1 MTTEQT
7 TTPRI
12 GIDGVLEVA
21 KDVDPN
27 DLYEAIHTRIHN
39 TAALAGAGIHIES
52 LDPLYRDY
60 FGAMA
65 HTLWE
70 AVDML
75 EELHRRAVLPAVKG
89 DPS

>member
-21 KDVDPN
+21 KDVDLR

-70 AVDML
+70 AVAIL
-75 EELHRRAVLPAVKG
+75 QAREEREIA
-89 DPS
+89 